1 MKNKEKLI
9 SIIMPVYN
17 AERFIKESIASVVNQ
32 IYVNWELVIV
42 DDGST
47 DSSLEIAESFIDTR
61 IKIYKQRNSGV
72 ASARNYAIEKSNG
85 EYLAFLDSDDLWNK
99 NKLSIQISLMERNNY
114 KFTYTSGHLV
124 DENSYQ
130 TGELNPT
137 NNPFKINNP
146 SLRILVHDYI
156 STLSVCISKEL
167 LTNEGKLIFDP
178 FLHGTEDWDLW
189 IRLAQLSSPI
199 LIDEKLVSYRVVE
212 NSLSNNFPK
221 HIIERRKVLSKNHNI
236 MRRFAGLSNL
246 SLIAHY
252 RSFLGE
258 YYRNKKFIKLFFF
271 GLFFF
276 LFLIGNFFQALIF
289 YFLHNNKF

>member
-1 MKNKEKLI
+1 
-9 SIIMPVYN
+9 MPVYN

>member
-1 MKNKEKLI
+1 
-9 SIIMPVYN
+9 MPVYN

-289 YFLHNNKF
+289 YFLHNNKFYRW